1 MDVEQKVKGCLV
13 CELAQASPPNRQGRM
28 VEYHPTRRFE
38 IVAIEVMEVSPKS
51 GRGNTKVV
59 VIGDTFTR
67 FAWAYPVA
75 DERFETIA
83 KVLLEGWI
91 LRYGP
96 PEKLLSDRG
105 KVFVG
110 EMLERMC
117 NMMGVKKIFT
127 TSYHPQC
134 DGFVERLNRTLCK
147 DLAAFVSCETDWDL
161 HLAVAV
167 FRYNTSVHKATGI
180 TLFKAMFG
188 IDAFDF
194 DAEIGWKT
202 VLDEQNEGEYL
213 PDRLKSIH
221 DELYRKGIHARGQ
234 AARQYNRALKE
245 VQFENGDR
253 VLLFHPP
260 GQVEQGRKLR
270 APWLGPYRVK
280 EKLSSIG
287 YLLESEVTGEVAR
300 VHVNRMRKFAE
311 EFSELG
317 PPQAGVFPDSRR
329 MALRVTDSAGEK
341 GSRRF
346 KVFSPGRTGF
356 VWKAENELPEMV
368 VKAFD
373 LSREDKARLS
383 ATQGTDG
390 G

>member
-1 MDVEQKVKGCLV
+1 
-13 CELAQASPPNRQGRM
+13 
-28 VEYHPTRRFE
+28 
-38 IVAIEVMEVSPKS
+38 
-51 GRGNTKVV
+51 VV

-83 KVLLEGWI
+83 RVLLDGWI
-91 LRYGP
+91 LRYSP
-96 PEKLLSDRG
+96 PEKLFSDRG
-105 KVFVG
+105 KVFAG
-110 EMLERMC
+110 KMLESMC
-117 NMMGVKKIFT
+117 NMVGVKKIFT

-134 DGFVERLNRTLCK
+134 DGFFERLSRTLCK

-167 FRYNTSVHKATGI
+167 FRYNTSVHEATG
-180 TLFKAMFG
+180 TPFKAMFG

-202 VLDEQNEGEYL
+202 VLDEQNEGESL
-213 PDRLKSIH
+213 PDRLGSIR
-221 DELYRKGIHARGQ
+221 DELYRKGVHAQGQ

-253 VLLFHPP
+253 VLLFRPP

-280 EKLSSIG
+280 EKLSPIG

-317 PPQAGVFPDSRR
+317 PPKTLP
-329 MALRVTDSAGEK
+329 
-341 GSRRF
+341 
-346 KVFSPGRTGF
+346 RTFGLS
-356 VWKAENELPEMV
+356 LP
-368 VKAFD
+368 
-373 LSREDKARLS
+373 
-383 ATQGTDG
+383 
-390 G
+390 

>member
-1 MDVEQKVKGCLV
+1 LDYMHGSAVGGHYGIAKTSRRVGSRFWWPKFRMDVEQKVKGCLV
-13 CELAQASPPNRQGRM
+13 CELARASPPNRQGRI

-38 IVAIEVMEVSPKS
+38 IVAIDVMEVSPKS

-59 VIGDTFTR
+59 AIGDIFTR

-75 DERFETIA
+75 DERFKTIS
-83 KVLLEGWI
+83 KVLLDGWI

-110 EMLERMC
+110 KMLESMC

-167 FRYNTSVHKATGI
+167 FRYNTSTHEATGM
-180 TLFKAMFG
+180 TPFKAMFG

-202 VLDEQNEGEYL
+202 VLDEQNEGESL
-213 PDRLKSIH
+213 PDRLRSIH

-234 AARQYNRALKE
+234 AA
-245 VQFENGDR
+245 
-253 VLLFHPP
+253 
-260 GQVEQGRKLR
+260 
-270 APWLGPYRVK
+270 
-280 EKLSSIG
+280 
-287 YLLESEVTGEVAR
+287 
-300 VHVNRMRKFAE
+300 
-311 EFSELG
+311 
-317 PPQAGVFPDSRR
+317 PQ
-329 MALRVTDSAGEK
+329 
-341 GSRRF
+341 
-346 KVFSPGRTGF
+346 
-356 VWKAENELPEMV
+356 
-368 VKAFD
+368 
-373 LSREDKARLS
+373 
-383 ATQGTDG
+383 
-390 G
+390 